1 MEKKGK
7 LQTKEGSRSSYV
19 LYIGLGV
26 CSIGLIIFLVGV
38 GEKGFKSLELQLI
51 GPSLIGLGLLLV
63 ILQVLYC
70 TRPCSKQKTATGIP
84 EQNILNK
91 PAVIQI
97 KSANEIEKTQLRLGN
112 RLEVPETLNNHS
124 EEKLTA
130 PLSGSLKNLKS
141 ADIILNSSK
150 LILD

>member
-1 MEKKGK
+1 M
-7 LQTKEGSRSSYV
+7 
-19 LYIGLGV
+19 
-26 CSIGLIIFLVGV
+26 
-38 GEKGFKSLELQLI
+38 
-51 GPSLIGLGLLLV
+51 LV

-70 TRPCSKQKTATGIP
+70 TRPCSKQKLAAGIT
-84 EQNILNK
+84 EQTISNK

-112 RLEVPETLNNHS
+112 RLEVPEIQNNHS

>member
-1 MEKKGK
+1 MF
-7 LQTKEGSRSSYV
+7 
-19 LYIGLGV
+19 
-26 CSIGLIIFLVGV
+26 LINLL
-38 GEKGFKSLELQLI
+38 SA
-51 GPSLIGLGLLLV
+51 GLGLVLV
-63 ILQVLYC
+63 ALQVLYC
-70 TRPCSKQKTATGIP
+70 TRPCSKQRPAAEIP
-84 EQNILNK
+84 EKNTLNK

-97 KSANEIEKTQLRLGN
+97 KSFNEIEKTQLRLGN

-124 EEKLTA
+124 EDKLTA